1 MIDMRWTEVNC
12 SPLRVVIFSW
22 QYEPHGSLQN
32 LIYVD
37 TLSFSKPQG
46 WKKLLFFM
54 LADVLGKSKIY
65 ATKIHIFPNCT
76 QMEQHASTYFSA
88 ASAVCKV
95 SAKLCFQQ
103 LTDVSI
109 IHHFHKQTWRFFIWT
124 SHVLEELRH
133 FHDACCVD

>member
-1 MIDMRWTEVNC
+1 MNRSYC
-12 SPLRVVIFSW
+12 SPLRVAIS
-22 QYEPHGSLQN
+22 SLT
-32 LIYVD
+32 VWA
-37 TLSFSKPQG
+37 TWLSAEFNKHWYAELFKTTMAG
-46 WKKLLFFM
+46 KKNKQLFFM
-54 LADVLGKSKIY
+54 LADVLGKSKIH

-95 SAKLCFQQ
+95 SAKFCFQQ

-109 IHHFHKQTWRFFIWT
+109 IHHFHKQTWHFFIWT

-133 FHDACCVD
+133 LHDACVD